1 MHLAFDLR
9 FRARTPGN
17 FQIVEILK
25 VKPELGVGFEVSRET
40 QSGLSGNSA
49 PLVDDF
55 TDTGSWHMQLE
66 RQFVDG
72 KAQRLHEILAENL
85 SGMDGRQ

>member
-1 MHLAFDLR
+1 MHLAFDFR
-9 FRARTPGN
+9 FRARTPRS

-25 VKPELGVGFEVSRET
+25 VKPELRIGFEVSRET

-55 TDTGSWHMQLE
+55 TDAGSWHVQLE
-66 RQFVDG
+66 RQFVHG
-72 KAQRLHEILAENL
+72 ETQRLHKILAENL